1 MSNYHNQYRP
11 TELDMVLGQEH
22 VISALQEYKRKNNW
36 PHAFLFTG
44 SAGTGKT
51 TLSRIIGKELGA
63 DKTGI
68 IEVDAA
74 VFNGVETMRSLIGD
88 LQYTNLG
95 ESDIKFIILDE
106 CFAKDTLVNTP
117 NGEIPIQLIKPGDTV
132 YNMTGSAKVKHTF
145 ANQIPLDRVVKVHLD
160 SGKAMIC
167 SCDHLFFTDQGWIKA
182 KNLNNQM
189 IVFNFALSHTSFPNH
204 SGTVQ
209 NDSKM
214 LSLWNY
220 VSEQANGQFFKES
233 LFSVLR
239 HSITTQI
246 SYCSELVLLSLS
258 SLSKNFYTPQT
269 DSYSINLLTEMW
281 QYSSWNQTYGQ
292 TFRGTKISCS
302 KRYSNIQTPKQRIMA
317 ASFRKSIKIDDST
330 QSILPTNQF
339 GQSQK
344 NQIGTWQS
352 SSLVRNKRW
361 KWDTDRT
368 TNYTRNSFRMGSSKT
383 ERSWLS
389 SVVRQ
394 LASRVFNKNGSFIIG
409 WNWLSTILQS
419 RYWMHFLKNLSRGR
433 WDWAPVEN
441 KYKQRYKERAK
452 TTGIRVDHVEVY
464 QRGNNDE
471 SFKSVIEDSE
481 RNQGFV
487 TLYDLEID
495 GHPSYYAESCLV
507 HNCHMLSKSS
517 WNSLLKVV
525 EEPPAHV
532 YFAFCT
538 TESDKVPNTIQS
550 RCTQFNLK
558 PVSHSDLCSL
568 LEAIVSLENLPIPPQ
583 GIDLIARNA
592 FGSPRNALTALN
604 LCGHCANLDEV
615 RIALEE
621 AEGDADSI
629 ELCRLLTGNTAL
641 TWKKAVT
648 LLKRMD
654 NKAPESIRLLVV
666 NYVAKAL
673 VSTTSESIAVKYLA
687 ILDAFS
693 KPCNPSEKMAPILL
707 AIGTLLLSNPE

>member
-51 TLSRIIGKELGA
+51 TLSRIIGKELGT

-74 VFNGVETMRSLIGD
+74 VFNGVDTMRSLIGD

-132 YNMTGSAKVKHTF
+132 YNMTGCAKVKHTF

-189 IVFNFALSHTSFPNH
+189 IVFN
-204 SGTVQ
+204 
-209 NDSKM
+209 
-214 LSLWNY
+214 
-220 VSEQANGQFFKES
+220 KEE
-233 LFSVLR
+233 
-239 HSITTQI
+239 I
-246 SYCSELVLLSLS
+246 
-258 SLSKNFYTPQT
+258 
-269 DSYSINLLTEMW
+269 
-281 QYSSWNQTYGQ
+281 
-292 TFRGTKISCS
+292 
-302 KRYSNIQTPKQRIMA
+302 
-317 ASFRKSIKIDDST
+317 
-330 QSILPTNQF
+330 
-339 GQSQK
+339 
-344 NQIGTWQS
+344 
-352 SSLVRNKRW
+352 
-361 KWDTDRT
+361 
-368 TNYTRNSFRMGSSKT
+368 
-383 ERSWLS
+383 
-389 SVVRQ
+389 
-394 LASRVFNKNGSFIIG
+394 
-409 WNWLSTILQS
+409 
-419 RYWMHFLKNLSRGR
+419 
-433 WDWAPVEN
+433 
-441 KYKQRYKERAK
+441 K
-452 TTGIRVDHVEVY
+452 TTEIRVDHVEVY

-507 HNCHMLSKSS
+507 HNCHMLSKAS

-568 LEAIVSLENLPIPPQ
+568 LEAIVSLENLPIPSQ

-592 FGSPRNALTALN
+592 FGSPRNALTSLN
-604 LCGHCANLDEV
+604 LCGHCTNLDEV
-615 RIALEE
+615 RSALEE

-673 VSTTSESIAVKYLA
+673 ISTTSESIAIKYLA